1 MAAHFDSGEGGS
13 VQTNGLFDTFSG
25 GGNASPTRTK
35 QPGMT
40 RSALLR
46 AQGVRLNCYLNC
58 EGVGVTYLGGPQ
70 GHGTIIKLP
79 GACDT
84 IEEVLI
90 HLQKQMK
97 LDARMLYAS
106 EFWTPDGKSIK
117 SFKQLSEAAAI
128 DSPIIVGCGE
138 PFDGSRIP
146 QDLLEFHKEGGG
158 RVGARSVHKQLKSR
172 RQQALRDKAET
183 VRSAGHGINSEAVS
197 VARYQ
202 NVEVNKEH
210 VNEMRHQ
217 YMESLLIRAA
227 QQEDLMNSVKSNIEY
242 HRMEA
247 QESKARLEEKRAQRT
262 EQLRAERSKQR
273 QEMLEARREQLET
286 AQRQAAKVR
295 ANSPGKKSRAKSAR
309 AGGKAAK
316 SGRAAVQ
323 ALEQHVDAMALS

>member
-1 MAAHFDSGEGGS
+1 M
-13 VQTNGLFDTFSG
+13 
-25 GGNASPTRTK
+25 
-35 QPGMT
+35 
-40 RSALLR
+40 
-46 AQGVRLNCYLNC
+46 
-58 EGVGVTYLGGPQ
+58 
-70 GHGTIIKLP
+70 
-79 GACDT
+79 
-84 IEEVLI
+84 
-90 HLQKQMK
+90 
-97 LDARMLYAS
+97 
-106 EFWTPDGKSIK
+106 
-117 SFKQLSEAAAI
+117 
-128 DSPIIVGCGE
+128 
-138 PFDGSRIP
+138 
-146 QDLLEFHKEGGG
+146 
-158 RVGARSVHKQLKSR
+158 HKQLKSR

-323 ALEQHVDAMALS
+323 ALEQHVDAMTLS